1 MIQGT
6 EKSSRFNKFVSTWA
20 RATVVLYPTLTMW
33 VPIGVEAWMLITLF
47 IIAGWLLGQ
56 GAKGW
61 RNCSLKAEQKT
72 IFLALLAMVGIKVL
86 SLVWSVDA
94 PATRDNLGLFWH
106 LLLYLPLVV
115 LFRWVDNVEVR
126 LTQAFRLAA
135 WVGGAWAIIALAAQ
149 GGGLAGIEFEGAA
162 KNSLVLA
169 LPLTFMCSY
178 LALRYWQLHNHL
190 DALALLACA
199 PILVANGKRSA
210 LLILLLFISLAAWK
224 WRREQ
229 FRQGMQG
236 GAFGARAFA
245 LSGTLALGLAMLFW
259 ATWHKW
265 LLAWYQIL
273 SFFTLGYQGGSL
285 DTRLQLYA
293 LAWQNFLAHP
303 WLGTGAATTRY
314 VVEHAGPSFDGL
326 DNFNHFHQLLLQQ
339 LSDLG
344 VVGAAVWVVALITIH
359 RRLVKSSGGHPLF
372 MKVYAWTLVS
382 VMVAFGFANLS
393 FGNILIHMFW
403 VYLLALF
410 SMTGLPSS
418 GPQPPAPS
426 TPSPQYRR

>member
-1 MIQGT
+1 MIQGI
-6 EKSSRFNKFVSTWA
+6 EKKNSGLNKFVSAWA

-33 VPIGVEAWMLITLF
+33 VPIGVEAWMLVTLF

-56 GAKGW
+56 GIKGW
-61 RNCSLKAEQKT
+61 RSCSITVEQKT
-72 IFLALLAMVGIKVL
+72 IFLALLAIVGIKVL
-86 SLVWSVDA
+86 SLAWSVDA

-115 LFRWVDNVEVR
+115 LFRWVDDVEVR

-135 WVGGAWAIIALAAQ
+135 WIGCAWAIIALASRS
-149 GGGLAGIEFEGAA
+149 GGLAGIEFEGAA

-178 LALRYWQLHNHL
+178 LALRYWQRHNSI
-190 DALALLACA
+190 DALALLACV

-210 LLILLLFISLAAWK
+210 LLILLLFMVLAAWK
-224 WRREQ
+224 WWREQ
-229 FRQGMQG
+229 ARQGMRG
-236 GAFGARAFA
+236 GVFGARAFV
-245 LSGTLALGLAMLFW
+245 LSGMLALGLAMLFW
-259 ATWHKW
+259 ASWRKW
-265 LLAWYQIL
+265 VLAWDQTS

-314 VVEHAGPSFDGL
+314 VVGHASPSLNGL
-326 DNFNHFHQLLLQQ
+326 DNYNHFHQLLLQQ

-344 VVGAAVWVVALITIH
+344 VVGAAVWMVALLAMH
-359 RRLVKSSGGHPLF
+359 RSLVKSSSGHPLY
-372 MKVYAWTLVS
+372 MRVYAWTLVS

-410 SMTGLPSS
+410 S
-418 GPQPPAPS
+418 
-426 TPSPQYRR
+426 SPKYLLKS